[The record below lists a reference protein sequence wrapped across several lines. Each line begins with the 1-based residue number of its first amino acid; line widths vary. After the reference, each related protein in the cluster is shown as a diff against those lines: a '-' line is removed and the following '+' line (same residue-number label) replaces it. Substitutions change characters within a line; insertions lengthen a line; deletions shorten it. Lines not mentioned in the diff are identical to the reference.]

1 MFVLQRV
8 LCAGLILLQGAA
20 LWGQDCSNAMIEGRY
35 GYRFF
40 GYDLLDAEGNPG
52 AFPLSGVGI
61 LVADGQG
68 RFTQAGDIVNEN
80 GVVQDRDFTAGG
92 ITVTTAEGEQS
103 IPTPPADVL
112 YDVQADCR
120 GSATVSIGGEVLF
133 DLRFVV
139 VNGGSQVWFTQ
150 KTPLEEVSAGE
161 IMRIDPVPP
170 GELGQIL
177 ALLQRVAA
185 RLGLVP

>member
-1 MFVLQRV
+1 
-8 LCAGLILLQGAA
+8 
-20 LWGQDCSNAMIEGRY
+20 
-35 GYRFF
+35 
-40 GYDLLDAEGNPG
+40 
-52 AFPLSGVGI
+52 
-61 LVADGQG
+61 
-68 RFTQAGDIVNEN
+68 
-80 GVVQDRDFTAGG
+80 
-92 ITVTTAEGEQS
+92 
-103 IPTPPADVL
+103 
-112 YDVQADCR
+112 VQADCR